1 MFLKFYFLWSGER
14 DRIFLSANKNIV
26 LNFFL
31 VSVWFST
38 FNKTDLSKPNMRQ
51 KSRIKQR
58 STQKSEVLLF
68 LEVNSYYCYY
78 LLLFDDLCE
87 IYLPK
92 NLAICP
98 RFFGGSMKLFSFFVP
113 PDILSLKTLLSEPW
127 WLIKS
132 SSL

>member
-1 MFLKFYFLWSGER
+1 
-14 DRIFLSANKNIV
+14 
-26 LNFFL
+26 
-31 VSVWFST
+31 
-38 FNKTDLSKPNMRQ
+38 MRQ

-127 WLIKS
+127 
-132 SSL
+132 